1 MTITVAAN
9 STFTTTTAFPGEEL
23 EVPQLALAAWKF
35 DEVSVYISITL
46 FVLAVVLLKIAYHK
60 LPWVASYIPES
71 LLLIVMGLIFGS
83 IIHYIPNAST
93 VRLTPNLF
101 FNILLPPIVLESAY
115 SLYNKTFAELL
126 GPILLFAVLGTV
138 LNFLLIGFGLLAVD
152 LSIGLGDPYLGLGIK
167 EYLLFAS
174 LIVAVDPVA
183 VLAIFQDI
191 GVDLGL
197 YYLVFGE
204 SLLNDAVTVVLYN
217 IMSAFV
223 AASEISAVQVLIGV
237 GSFFTVSLGGALIG
251 LFHGVI
257 SCLLTRLN
265 ISSEAIVPLLMSY
278 LSYIIADLFGWS
290 GIISI
295 ISCGVFQAAYAF
307 HNLTPISVILLKS
320 SLKQIASISEALIFL
335 LIGCE
340 VFAVSLRW
348 HTGFV
353 FTAVVMCLLARF
365 VVVFTLAAIINRGKT
380 EHTKFQWT
388 EQIICS
394 YGGLR
399 GAVAFS
405 LAILLESHF
414 LGEKGELAR
423 DVLVTTTL
431 VVILFTVAVM
441 GTTMKPLVRLLDIR
455 LAEQTSQKLFVTLND
470 SVIDQTLLYIEK
482 LTSCP
487 GYYRLRETWV
497 RLDDKYIRP
506 LLQRNATTHNK
517 KIFEV
522 YEQMALQLHSDAISS
537 RATLEMPPGGDE
549 LPKPPREPEPE
560 PFGVPLVEKDPF
572 SNVTLRVPQ
581 NVRRRVKIASMLS
594 HDSSEMFLP
603 HDSLYTRANHAQF
616 ARFSHNQASLAEAM
630 DHSIVRPQRKKKIR
644 TFSLD
649 DDESTTVSNRRA
661 KFTRPPQHY
670 TETMPEAAG
679 RALLLATRL
688 HKGHLPQTPETPS
701 ETEV

>member
-1 MTITVAAN
+1 MATTVIAN
-9 STFTTTTAFPGEEL
+9 STLTTTTSPGEEL
-23 EVPQLALAAWKF
+23 EIPQLALASWKF

-46 FVLAVVLLKIAYHK
+46 FILAVVLLKIAYHK
-60 LPWVASYIPES
+60 LPCIASYVPES

-83 IIHYIPNAST
+83 IIHYIPNASAF
-93 VRLTPNLF
+93 RLTPNIF

-126 GPILLFAVLGTV
+126 APILLFAVLGTV

-152 LSIGLGDPYLGLGIK
+152 LSTGLGEPYLGLSIK

-223 AASEISAVQVLIGV
+223 ATPEISSGQIAIGI
-237 GSFFTVSLGGALIG
+237 GSFFTVSLGGALFG
-251 LFHGVI
+251 VFHGVI

-265 ISSEAIVPLLMSY
+265 ISSEAIVPLLLSY

-295 ISCGVFQAAYAF
+295 ITCGVFQAAYAF
-307 HNLTPISVILLKS
+307 HNLTPMSIILLKS

-340 VFAVSLRW
+340 VFAVRLRW

-353 FTAVVMCLLARF
+353 LTAVVMCLLARF
-365 VVVFTLAAIINRGKT
+365 LVVFALAAIINRGKT
-380 EHTKFQWT
+380 EHTKMQWT

-405 LAILLESHF
+405 LAILLQSHF
-414 LGEKGELAR
+414 LGERGEFAR
-423 DVLVTTTL
+423 DVLITTTL

-441 GTTMKPLVRLLDIR
+441 GTTMKPLVRLLNIR
-455 LAEQTSQKLFVTLND
+455 LAKKTSQKLFVTLND

-487 GYYRLRETWV
+487 GYYRLRETLV

-517 KIFEV
+517 KILEV
-522 YEQMALQLHSDAISS
+522 YEKMALQLHSDAISS
-537 RATLEMPPGGDE
+537 RATLEVPPLGGDT
-549 LPKPPREPEPE
+549 PKPPPEPEPE
-560 PFGVPLVEKDPF
+560 PFGVPLVDDDPF
-572 SNVTLRVPQ
+572 SHVTMRIPQ
-581 NVRRRVKIASMLS
+581 HVRRRVKIASMLS
-594 HDSSEMFLP
+594 SDGSDMFLP
-603 HDSLYTRANHAQF
+603 HGSFYNRANNAQF

-630 DHSIVRPQRKKKIR
+630 DHSIGKERKKKIR

-661 KFTRPPQHY
+661 KFARPPPNY

-688 HKGHLPQTPETPS
+688 QNKRLPQTPEFPS
-701 ETEV
+701 DTEV

>member
-549 LPKPPREPEPE
+549 LPKPSREPEPE